1 MNEMTY
7 RGKKVTLNKNHNNAA
22 ISVTLL
28 PEEEMRKLG
37 FTDFMKDRWYYCKP
51 VNKRGDISF
60 NLTIPKDNPDGWKID
75 VLDEDFCQPY
85 DYQYMLS
92 QGSTNEVAKAV
103 DENVEKEMQRLTDAG
118 VISRHSYGDYI

>member
-1 MNEMTY
+1 MIETTY
-7 RGKKVTLNKNHNNAA
+7 RGKKVILNENHNNAA

-28 PEEEMRKLG
+28 PEDEMRKLG
-37 FTDFMKDRWYYCKP
+37 FTDFMKDRWYYCKT
-51 VNKRGDISF
+51 VHKRGDISF

-92 QGSTNEVAKAV
+92 KGSANEVAKTV
-103 DENVEKEMQRLTDAG
+103 NENVEKEMQRLTDAG
-118 VISRHSYGDYI
+118 IISGHAYGDYI